1 MNAKVLLAAFVCVAF
16 GNATPLYLPDAQV
29 PETPKV
35 YAFAY
40 GVQDD
45 LSGSNFGHQESH
57 DGLRTTG
64 QYRVALPDGRVQTVT
79 YTADEN
85 GYVAQVTYEGEARFS
100 EPPTPSNQGS
110 PTPYNLYAPPQASA
124 PTTTTTAAPAPP
136 ASDPEPSLG
145 YLPLPLYQAP
155 SAPKQ
160 EPARLRLDSAPLESP
175 EESLAPS
182 RTLSLPAALASP

>member
-1 MNAKVLLAAFVCVAF
+1 MLLQA
-16 GNATPLYLPDAQV
+16 
-29 PETPKV
+29 PKV

-45 LSGSNFGHQESH
+45 LSGTNFGHQESH

-64 QYRVALPDGRVQTVT
+64 QYRVALPDGRIQRVT

-85 GYVAQVTYEGEARFS
+85 GYVAQVTYEGEARFP
-100 EPPTPSNQGS
+100 EPPTPTNRGN
-110 PTPYNLYAPPQASA
+110 PTPYNLYAPPQPSA
-124 PTTTTTAAPAPP
+124 PTTTTAAPP

-160 EPARLRLDSAPLESP
+160 EPARLRQDFAPLESP
-175 EESLAPS
+175 EEELALS
-182 RTLSLPAALASP
+182 RTLSLPAALPSP

>member
-1 MNAKVLLAAFVCVAF
+1 M
-16 GNATPLYLPDAQV
+16 
-29 PETPKV
+29 
-35 YAFAY
+35 
-40 GVQDD
+40 QDD
-45 LSGSNFGHQESH
+45 YSGSNFGHQESH

-64 QYRVALPDGRVQTVT
+64 QYRVALPDGRIQRVT

-85 GYVAQVTYEGEARFS
+85 GYVAQVTYEGEARFP
-100 EPPTPSNQGS
+100 EPLAPSNQGN
-110 PTPYNLYAPPQASA
+110 PTAYNLYAPPQASA
-124 PTTTTTAAPAPP
+124 PTTTTAPP

-160 EPARLRLDSAPLESP
+160 EPAQLRLDSTPLESP